1 MILLTH
7 FLKIF
12 LLLSVLTACTNSQSK
27 ENISAN
33 SCPITEPVWI
43 KPPKDVAIPD
53 SPAFGYYFANED
65 RSILASAW
73 WIDQEKYQLH
83 VTEEGLKV
91 GWFRP
96 SGAPLE
102 IIGQRLDAQ
111 APPLQA
117 EIPATYPTRFQAT
130 GLYFPTE
137 GCWEVNAKAENS
149 ELTFVVWVEP

>member
-1 MILLTH
+1 MLPLTR

-12 LLLSVLTACTNSQSK
+12 LLLSVLTACTNSLST

-33 SCPITEPVWI
+33 SCSTTEPVWI
-43 KPPKDVAIPD
+43 KPPEDAAIPD

-73 WIDQEKYQLH
+73 WMGQDNDQLH
-83 VTEEGLKV
+83 VTEEGIKM

-96 SGAPLE
+96 AGAPLR
-102 IIGQRLDAQ
+102 ITGRRLDAK

-117 EIPATYPTRFQAT
+117 EIPGTYPTRFQAT
-130 GLYFPTE
+130 GIYFPGE
-137 GCWEVNAKAENS
+137 GCWEVTAEAQDS
-149 ELTFVVWVEP
+149 ALTFVIWVEP